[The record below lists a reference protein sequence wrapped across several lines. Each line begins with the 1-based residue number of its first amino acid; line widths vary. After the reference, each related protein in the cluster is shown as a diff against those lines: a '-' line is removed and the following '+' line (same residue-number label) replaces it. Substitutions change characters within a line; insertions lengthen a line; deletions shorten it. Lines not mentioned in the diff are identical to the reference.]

1 MKMNRLIKIFGFI
14 ILLYFNNSCFNDQ
27 TPIDSSFDNEIILI
41 INGEK
46 VTSNQFKKVIDKQK
60 RIFKVQD
67 IKVLKTEELVWLK
80 NRALDEIIKNTLLA
94 QEIKN
99 NNISVEEDILNA
111 SLEKTRE
118 GYRDDTFIKTLKSE
132 GVSVLEWKNSIK
144 TNLLINKLIQQ
155 QVNSKVTIG
164 DKELHEYYIKNIKK
178 FHKKEQ
184 VRALHIMVE
193 TEDEIRQIQ
202 KELKGKQKTFSGLA
216 EEFSLGPEG
225 KQGGDLGYFESGQ
238 MPEEF
243 DDVFKLN
250 KGKVSDIIK
259 TPYGFHLFQVVDK
272 IEERKMDFDESK
284 PIIKKTLI
292 QDLQDKGFQDWF
304 IKIKQNSR
312 IDVNYEIL
320 QKIY

>member
-1 MKMNRLIKIFGFI
+1 MKMNQLIKIYGFL
-14 ILLYFNNSCFNDQ
+14 ILIFCNASCSNDHES
-27 TPIDSSFDNEIILI
+27 IDSSFDNEVVLI
-41 INGEK
+41 INKEK
-46 VTSNQFKKVIDKQK
+46 VTTNHFKKVTDRQK
-60 RIFKVQD
+60 RIFKIQD
-67 IKVLKTEELVWLK
+67 IKVLKAEELVWLK
-80 NRALDEIIKNTLLA
+80 NRVLDEIIKNTLLA

-202 KELKGKQKTFSGLA
+202 KELKGKQKTFSRLA

-225 KQGGDLGYFESGQ
+225 SQGGDLGYFESGQ

-272 IEERKMDFDESK
+272 IEERKMGYDESK
-284 PIIKKTLI
+284 SIIKKTLI